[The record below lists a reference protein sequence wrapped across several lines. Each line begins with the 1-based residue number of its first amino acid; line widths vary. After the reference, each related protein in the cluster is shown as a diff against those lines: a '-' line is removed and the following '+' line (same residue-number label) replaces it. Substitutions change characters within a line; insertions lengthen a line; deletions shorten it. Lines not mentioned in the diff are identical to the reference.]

1 MSLKT
6 VKALAEAGLIADEP
20 GIAQVVSRYALS
32 ITDEMTALIE
42 HPDDPIGRQFIPSAD
57 ELRDGPEEHAD
68 PIGDAAHSPC
78 EGVVHRYPDRVLLK
92 LVSICPVYCRFC
104 FRREAVGP
112 GKSETLSADALD
124 RALEYIAADPKIW
137 EVILTG
143 GDPLML
149 SPRRIRAVTERLAS
163 IPHVKILRWHSRIPV
178 VDPTHV
184 TDELVRALKAEDVTT
199 YIVLHSNHVRELTTA
214 ARAAIARLIDAGI
227 PMLSQSVLLRGVN
240 DDAETLEALMRAL
253 VELRIKP
260 YYLHHADRAKGT
272 AHLRTTIA
280 EGQALMKDLRA
291 RASGLCQPI
300 YVLDIPG
307 GHGKVPVGPRYLSDC
322 RRGSYSVTDEGG
334 HLHEY
339 SDVISDAQ
347 SPG

>member
-1 MSLKT
+1 MKS
-6 VKALAEAGLIADEP
+6 VKALVAAGLVAPKQETEI
-20 GIAQVVSRYALS
+20 GRVVARYALS
-32 ITDEMTALIE
+32 ITDDMAVLIA
-42 HPDDPIGRQFIPSAD
+42 HPDDPLGRQFVPAAG
-57 ELRDGPEEHAD
+57 ELRDGPEEAAD

-78 EGVVHRYPDRVLLK
+78 AGIVHRYPDRVLLK

-104 FRREAVGP
+104 FRREMVGP
-112 GKSETLSADALD
+112 PKKGKTEGEALSAEALD
-124 RALEYIAADPKIW
+124 RALGYIASDPKIW

-149 SPRRIRAVTERLAS
+149 SPRRIRDVTQRLAA

-178 VDPTHV
+178 VEPARMTP
-184 TDELVRALKAEDVTT
+184 ELVAALKTDDATT
-199 YIVLHSNHVRELTTA
+199 YVVLHSNHPRELTEA
-214 ARAAIARLIDAGI
+214 ARAAVARLIDAGI

-253 VELRIKP
+253 VELRVKP

-280 EGQALMKDLRA
+280 DGQTLMKELRA
-291 RASGLCQPI
+291 RASGLCQPT

-307 GHGKVPVGPRYLSDC
+307 GHGKVPVGPQYLSDDQ
-322 RRGSYSVTDEGG
+322 VTDERGG
-334 HLHEY
+334 VHRYEDL
-339 SDVISDAQ
+339 
-347 SPG
+347 